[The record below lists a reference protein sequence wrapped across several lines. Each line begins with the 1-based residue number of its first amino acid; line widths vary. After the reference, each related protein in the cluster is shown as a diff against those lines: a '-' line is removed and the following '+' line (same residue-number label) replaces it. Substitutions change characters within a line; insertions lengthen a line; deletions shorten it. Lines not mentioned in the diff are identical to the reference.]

1 MSNEGKTKIDG
12 RSIFG
17 DDYIEKVSLL
27 LPQEQI
33 DTYYKQQYILK
44 KLREQEKEQEQKLM
58 ELKPKESEIKETKK
72 EEESDE
78 EIDKDEKCIN
88 YLEAELIEEEK
99 TKCETMEE
107 NRALIDEQDVKID
120 LQNFNVFDY
129 SKINEEL
136 YDQENLFFNFNCN
149 K

>member
-44 KLREQEKEQEQKLM
+44 KLREQEKEQKQKLM
-58 ELKPKESEIKETKK
+58 DIKPEENEIKETK

>member
-44 KLREQEKEQEQKLM
+44 KLREQEEEQEQKLM

-99 TKCETMEE
+99 TKCNTMEE

>member
-58 ELKPKESEIKETKK
+58 DIKPKENEIKETKK

>member
-44 KLREQEKEQEQKLM
+44 KLREQEKEQEQKIM
-58 ELKPKESEIKETKK
+58 ELKPKENEIKETK

-99 TKCETMEE
+99 TKCQTMEE
-107 NRALIDEQDVKID
+107 NRALIDEQDAKID

>member
-44 KLREQEKEQEQKLM
+44 KLREQEEEQEQKLM
-58 ELKPKESEIKETKK
+58 DIKPEEKEIKETKK

>member
-58 ELKPKESEIKETKK
+58 DIKPEENEIKETK

>member
-44 KLREQEKEQEQKLM
+44 KLREQEEEQEQKL
-58 ELKPKESEIKETKK
+58 LDIKPEENEIKETKK

>member
-44 KLREQEKEQEQKLM
+44 KLREQEKEQKQKLM
-58 ELKPKESEIKETKK
+58 DIKPEENEIKETK

-99 TKCETMEE
+99 TKCQTMEE
-107 NRALIDEQDVKID
+107 NRALIDEQDAKID